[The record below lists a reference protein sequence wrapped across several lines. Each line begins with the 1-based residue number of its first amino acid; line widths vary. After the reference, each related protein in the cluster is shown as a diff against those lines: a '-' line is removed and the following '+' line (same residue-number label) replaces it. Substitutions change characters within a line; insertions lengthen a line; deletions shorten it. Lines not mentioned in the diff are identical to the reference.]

1 MNNESTMKVKA
12 VERPKQFQSPQLT
25 TSLVEV
31 DNLVQAAKARQH
43 FQVSGTGLTVAVI
56 DTGLN
61 KDHVDFSGRV
71 PAQRNFTEDNSSAD
85 DDATDGNGHGTNVG
99 GIVAAKGDHTG
110 IAPDAQIIPLKVLD
124 NYGQGSFG
132 AVADALQWVIHNRD
146 KYQITAVCMSLG
158 NGFNY
163 MDDGIFAG
171 TKIKKHVSTLRN
183 RNIPVCIA
191 AGNDFFI
198 HNSFQGMSFPG
209 ILRESVSVG
218 AVYDEYE
225 GPFRYKSGAETSASG
240 PDRITPFSQ
249 RLHETVNPNCRTDI
263 FAPGAPVRSAG
274 INGPHGESVQ
284 HGTSQATPVTTG
296 VILLMQEFYKRE
308 THRMPKVDQMVDWLR
323 RGGVRIN
330 DGDDELDN
338 VKNTGHDFVRITAVG
353 ALNVIRLDLEKE
365 LAETGKLLI
374 G

>member
-1 MNNESTMKVKA
+1 MNDESTMKVKA

-31 DNLVQAAKARQH
+31 DNIVQAAKARQH
-43 FQVSGTGLTVAVI
+43 FQVSGKGLTVAVI

-110 IAPDAQIIPLKVLD
+110 IAPGAQIIPLKVL
-124 NYGQGSFG
+124 NNHGNGSFG
-132 AVADALQWVIHNRD
+132 AVADALQWVIRNRD

-158 NGFNY
+158 DGFNY
-163 MDDGIFAG
+163 RDDGIFAG

-183 RNIPVCIA
+183 VNTPVCIA
-191 AGNDFFI
+191 AGNDFFSY
-198 HNSFQGMSFPG
+198 NSLQGMSFPG
-209 ILRESVSVG
+209 ILRECVSVG

-225 GPFRYKSGAETSASG
+225 GPFRYKDGAETSASG

-249 RLHETVNPNCRTDI
+249 RLHETINPNCRTDI

-308 THRMPKVDQMVDWLR
+308 AHRMPKIDQIVDWLR
-323 RGGVRIN
+323 RGGITIN

-338 VKNTGHDFVRITAVG
+338 VKNTGHDFIRVTAVG
-353 ALNVIRLDLEKE
+353 VLNVIRLDLEKE
-365 LAETGKLLI
+365 LAETGKPLI
-374 G
+374 E